1 MLASVKIVVVELV
14 FLITLTELCEGNG
27 ISLNYGSYNIPEL
40 FLILRL
46 VSLLWTEVIGISC

>member
-1 MLASVKIVVVELV
+1 MLASVKIVVVESV

-27 ISLNYGSYNIPEL
+27 ISLNYGSYNVPEL

-46 VSLLWTEVIGISC
+46 VSLL